1 MIPEVDG
8 DGVLVRGQCDN
19 VHAKSGQL
27 ALL

>member
-8 DGVLVRGQCDN
+8 DGVLVRGQSDN
-19 VHAKSGQL
+19 VHAKSRQL